1 LLVITIDKHSYDLD
15 TPSDEA
21 KAQLQ
26 SLQFVRNQR
35 GQKTLKGVRPTP
47 LNSLQQALKLLDIH
61 EDATDVLEQLNDT
74 PLTLGGRK
82 FAPSEGLDGLLL
94 ELADDFRHYIE
105 ATPWWKLQWHLW
117 TRKRPWLALLT
128 TEN

>member
-1 LLVITIDKHSYDLD
+1 M
-15 TPSDEA
+15 
-21 KAQLQ
+21 
-26 SLQFVRNQR
+26 
-35 GQKTLKGVRPTP
+35 
-47 LNSLQQALKLLDIH
+47 
-61 EDATDVLEQLNDT
+61 LEQLNDT

>member
-1 LLVITIDKHSYDLD
+1 LLVITLDKHSYDLD